1 MTTSTQYTSLEQLR
15 KLTLIVADSGDLP
28 SVRRWLPTDTT
39 TNPSLLWQVAQQ
51 PEQAALLADLRHSL
65 QLPNS
70 LAQTNNLQLTSS
82 HRADNHSPLAALVQQ
97 FAVKIGC
104 QILQH
109 IPGRISTEVSAALSF
124 NVNATQRAA
133 HDIINLYQ
141 RHHIAADRVLIKI
154 AATWEGIK
162 AAGLLEREG
171 IHCNLT
177 LVFNLMQAVAC
188 ADAGVTLISPF
199 VGRICDWHQKHQ
211 GFIINE
217 QQPQLD
223 PGVISVRQI
232 YHYLKQQQY
241 ATEVMA
247 ASFRYPQQVLALAG
261 CDAMTLAPKILEALD
276 QLTQNV
282 DAQILQHP
290 PESVTTVRCDEPHF
304 RWSMNQD
311 DMANSLLADGIRR
324 FDQDER
330 QLQALLANA

>member
-1 MTTSTQYTSLEQLR
+1 MTSSNAETSLQQLR

-28 SVRRWLPTDTT
+28 SVRRWSPTDTT

-51 PEQAALLADLRHSL
+51 PEQAALLTELRHGL
-65 QLPNS
+65 Q
-70 LAQTNNLQLTSS
+70 QTGSS
-82 HRADNHSPLAALVQQ
+82 RDHHHSPLAVLAMQ
-97 FAVKIGC
+97 FAVKIGS

-109 IPGRISTEVSAALSF
+109 IPGRISTEVSSALSF

-141 RHHIAADRVLIKI
+141 RNHIAADRVLIKI

-162 AAGLLEREG
+162 AAALLEREG

-199 VGRICDWHQKHQ
+199 VGRIFDWHQKNQ
-211 GFIINE
+211 GFMLDE

-223 PGVISVRQI
+223 PGVISVKQI
-232 YHYLKQQQY
+232 YHYLKHHQF

-261 CDAMTLAPKILEALD
+261 CDAVTLAPKILEALD
-276 QLTQNV
+276 QLTHKV
-282 DAQILQHP
+282 DANILHNP
-290 PESVTTVRCDEPHF
+290 PELPKEIRCDEPNF

-311 DMANSLLADGIRR
+311 DMAHSLLADGIRR

-330 QLQALLANA
+330 QLQALLSKA